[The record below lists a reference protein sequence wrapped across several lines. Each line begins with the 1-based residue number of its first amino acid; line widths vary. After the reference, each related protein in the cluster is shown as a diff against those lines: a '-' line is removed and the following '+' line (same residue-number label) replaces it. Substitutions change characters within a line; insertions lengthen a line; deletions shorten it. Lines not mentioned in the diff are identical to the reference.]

1 MTRFALL
8 AATVLL
14 AAPPALA
21 QTGQQRAQSAQG
33 QTGTSNATPSATGN
47 RAEVTTTQEFTRMA
61 SMSDRFEIASS
72 RLAEQRSQN
81 AQVKQFAQHMIRD
94 HEKTTLELQRLMPDN
109 AAATTGPR
117 ASGSGPAGSSAA
129 GTTSSMTNAQNQS
142 ASLDQQHQALL
153 RQLEG
158 AQGTAFDQLY
168 IRQQVQAH
176 RQAVDLFSN
185 YAMSGDNAQLKQW
198 ASATLPALQEH
209 LRLAQQL
216 PQGGR
221 G

>member
-1 MTRFALL
+1 
-8 AATVLL
+8 
-14 AAPPALA
+14 
-21 QTGQQRAQSAQG
+21 
-33 QTGTSNATPSATGN
+33 
-47 RAEVTTTQEFTRMA
+47 
-61 SMSDRFEIASS
+61 
-72 RLAEQRSQN
+72 
-81 AQVKQFAQHMIRD
+81 MIRD

-176 RQAVDLFSN
+176 MQAVDLFRN

-198 ASATLPALQEH
+198 ASATLPTLQEH